1 MTSILAEINCP
12 ADIRELS
19 LNELDILAEE
29 IRCLMLE
36 VVSKNGGHLAPGL
49 GVVELTLALHSEF
62 NTPADK
68 LVWDVG
74 HQTYAHKIIT
84 GRRDLFPTLRQFKG
98 LSGFPKRMESEYDCF
113 DTGHSSTSISAA
125 LGMAKA
131 RDLNREKHR
140 VVAIIGDGALTGGL
154 AYEALNQAGELKTD
168 MIVILN
174 DNEMSIV
181 ANVGAM
187 SGYLSRMRTDPRYG
201 KGKEEIEQILK
212 RIPRVGPQVART
224 VERVKDSFKYL
235 MVPGMLFEELGFT
248 YLGPVD
254 GHNIAAMK
262 TVLQNA
268 KKLKGPVLVHVMTQ
282 KGRGYHP
289 AEKNQDLFHGIGP
302 FEIET
307 GETAKKTGPP
317 TYTEVFGQT
326 LVKLARSNEKI
337 VAITAAMPMGTG
349 LDKFA
354 EEFPARFFD
363 VGIAE
368 QHAVTFAAGL
378 ASQGFHPVVALYSTF
393 LQRAFDQV
401 LHDVAM
407 QKLPVTLAID
417 RAGLVGEDGETH
429 QGVFDI
435 SFLRS
440 IPNLVIMAPKDEGE
454 LRQMVAAS
462 INLAG
467 PSVIRYPRGSGIGA
481 SLSDDLKPMAIGR
494 GETLRHG
501 DDLCIFAIGAMV
513 TTALQT
519 AALLAK
525 EGIEAAVVNAR
536 FVKPLDQELLGSWA
550 AKTGRLVTLEEHV
563 LAGGF
568 GSACLEFIQ
577 GAGLDAAIES
587 IGLPDIFIEQG
598 KPEILRK
605 HYGLTP
611 LGIAEKIL
619 ERWPELEKSPV
630 CDLGGRES

>member
-1 MTSILAEINCP
+1 MKCILPEINCP
-12 ADIRELS
+12 ADIRGLSPAEL
-19 LNELDILAEE
+19 EILAEE
-29 IRCLMLE
+29 IRSLMLE

-62 NTPADK
+62 NTPQDK

-84 GRRDLFPTLRQFKG
+84 GRRDLFPTLRQFRG
-98 LSGFPKRMESEYDCF
+98 MSGFPKRSESEYDCF

-131 RDLNREKHR
+131 RDLKREKHR

-154 AYEALNQAGELKTD
+154 AYEALNQAGDLKTD
-168 MIVILN
+168 LIVILN

-187 SGYLSRMRTDPRYG
+187 AGYLSRMRTDPRYG
-201 KGKEEIEQILK
+201 RGKEEIEQILK
-212 RIPRVGPQVART
+212 RIPKVGPQVAKT
-224 VERVKDSFKYL
+224 VERVKDSLKYL
-235 MVPGMLFEELGFT
+235 MVPGMLFEEMGFT

-254 GHNIAAMK
+254 GHNLAAMK
-262 TVLQNA
+262 HVLQNA
-268 KKLKGPVLVHVMTQ
+268 KKLKGPVLVHMMTQ

-289 AEKNQDLFHGIGP
+289 AEQNQDLFHGIGP

-307 GETAKKTGPP
+307 GETVKKSAPP
-317 TYTEVFGQT
+317 TYTEVFGET
-326 LVKLARSNEKI
+326 LVKLARSNDKI

-354 EEFPARFFD
+354 AAHPDRFFD

-378 ASQGFHPVVALYSTF
+378 AAEGFHPVVAVYSTF

-435 SFLRS
+435 SFLRP
-440 IPNLVIMAPKDEGE
+440 IPNLVLMAPKDEGE
-454 LRQMVAAS
+454 LRQMVAAALN
-462 INLAG
+462 IGG
-467 PSVIRYPRGSGIGA
+467 PSAIRYPRGSGSGA
-481 SLSDDLKPMAIGR
+481 DLSGEVKPLPIGR
-494 GETLRHG
+494 GEMVRDG
-501 DDLCIFAIGAMV
+501 SQLCIFAIGTMV
-513 TTALQT
+513 ATALQ
-519 AALLAK
+519 AADLLAR

-536 FVKPLDQELLGSWA
+536 FIKPLDQQLLREWA
-550 AKTGRLVTLEEHV
+550 DRTGRIVTLEEHV

-568 GSACLEFIQ
+568 GSACLEFLQ
-577 GAGLDAAIES
+577 EACPGTAALS
-587 IGLPDIFIEQG
+587 IGLPDSFVEQG
-598 KPEILRK
+598 KADVLRK
-605 HYGLTP
+605 HFGLTP
-611 LGIAEKIL
+611 LSVAEKVIG
-619 ERWPELEKSPV
+619 RWPELQP
-630 CDLGGRES
+630 DDAALQGDGGC